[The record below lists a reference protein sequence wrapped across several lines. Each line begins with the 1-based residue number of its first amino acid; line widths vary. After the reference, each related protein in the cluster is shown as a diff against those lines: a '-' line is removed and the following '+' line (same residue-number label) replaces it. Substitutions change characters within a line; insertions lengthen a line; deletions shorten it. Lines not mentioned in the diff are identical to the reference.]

1 MFTLI
6 KRIRN
11 LPGIEHIFF
20 LGSRAD
26 MLPWVTT
33 CIEWAAATTTTTFE
47 TCIVMVYRLP
57 VCHEHATDEDDSAT
71 RVLVW
76 LLQPLTNVAAAAVAD
91 GAGAGAVGCC

>member
-20 LGSRAD
+20 LGSS
-26 MLPWVTT
+26 
-33 CIEWAAATTTTTFE
+33 EWAAATTTTTFE

-71 RVLVW
+71 RVLLW